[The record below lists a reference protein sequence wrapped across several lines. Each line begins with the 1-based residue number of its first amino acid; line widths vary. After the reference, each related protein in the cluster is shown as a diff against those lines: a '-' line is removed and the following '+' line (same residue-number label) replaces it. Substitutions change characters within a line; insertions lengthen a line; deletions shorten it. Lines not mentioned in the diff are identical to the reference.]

1 MKKSILFFL
10 IIFISKFSFSQITV
24 TDINLLDIGDVINL
38 AEDDISVVN
47 IGTAAQN
54 QIWDFSS
61 LQETDTYK
69 LSVLSVNGTPFDQLY
84 PGANICIEDEGDFIY
99 CNKSTSGISM
109 LGIGDSVF
117 QGSMMLCPLPLSY
130 GLSSTDGPALLLD
143 SIIGGPMVNVLLTSQ
158 GLSASLLT
166 FGAAHVA
173 DSLSIQVEMTTIF
186 DVDAEG
192 TLILPIGSFDAL
204 RVQIDRT
211 TISNI
216 NVYCIDTNSGMNSGW
231 YSLPFGSSEVERTYQ
246 WFSNDI
252 QAKFILAEIALDTI
266 GGSPNGVT
274 YLTNG
279 SSTNLDVKKV
289 KNFIIYPVPSNYD
302 ITIESMSNNN
312 VEAVLTDI
320 NGKDIIHFNFYNKY
334 TVNLDHLSKGTYLLN
349 LNDGENISSKKIIIK

>member
-1 MKKSILFFL
+1 MKKSIL
-10 IIFISKFSFSQITV
+10 IFTILLMSKFSFSQITV
-24 TDINLLDIGDVINL
+24 ADVNLLDIGDVINL
-38 AEDDISVVN
+38 AEDDVTVVN
-47 IGTAAQN
+47 IGNAGQN
-54 QIWDFSS
+54 QTWDFSS

-84 PGANICIEDEGDFIY
+84 QGANICIEDDGDFIY
-99 CNKSTSGISM
+99 CNKSSSGISM

-117 QGSMMLCPLPLSY
+117 QGSLMICPLPLSY
-130 GLSSTDGPALLLD
+130 GLSYTDGPSLLLD

-173 DSLSIQVEMTTIF
+173 DSLSIQYEMTTVF
-186 DVDAEG
+186 NVDGEG
-192 TLILPIGSFDAL
+192 SVILPIGSFDAL
-204 RVQIDRT
+204 RVEIDRT

-216 NVYCIDTNSGMNSGW
+216 NVYCIDTNSGTNSGW

-274 YLTNG
+274 YLTDG
-279 SSTNLDVKKV
+279 STTNLDLKEVN
-289 KNFIIYPVPSNYD
+289 NFNIYPIPSNYD
-302 ITIESMSNNN
+302 ITIESMSNKL
-312 VEAVLTDI
+312 VKAVLTDI
-320 NGKDIIHFNFYNKY
+320 NGKDIIHFNFNK
-334 TVNLDHLSKGTYLLN
+334 THTINLDHLSKGTYLLK
-349 LNDGENISSKKIIIK
+349 LNDGENSATKKVIIK